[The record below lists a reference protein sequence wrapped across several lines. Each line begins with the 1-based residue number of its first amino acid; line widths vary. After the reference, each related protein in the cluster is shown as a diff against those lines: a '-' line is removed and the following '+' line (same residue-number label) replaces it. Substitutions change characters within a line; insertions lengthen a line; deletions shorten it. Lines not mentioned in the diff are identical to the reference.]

1 MARINQKR
9 HRNLQL
15 ENGRLKE
22 RIAELERTLHQLREQ
37 KRSIISQLEQ
47 VELRNTE
54 RIKGLESESK
64 AQKAVIIIDV
74 QIFKAIKNEYP
85 KCKDLQGKNIDRE
98 ERVEQALKG
107 GK

>member
-9 HRNLQL
+9 HRNLQI

-54 RIKGLESESK
+54 RIKELEKCLAEK
-64 AQKAVIIIDV
+64 VLLKTADVIAYERSRMKVSMRIIDM
-74 QIFKAIKNEYP
+74 IDDIR
-85 KCKDLQGKNIDRE
+85 KD
-98 ERVEQALKG
+98 VEQALKDSR
-107 GK
+107 

>member
-15 ENGRLKE
+15 ENWRLKE

-54 RIKGLESESK
+54 RIKELEKCLAEK
-64 AQKAVIIIDV
+64 VLLKTADVIAYERSRMKVSMRIIDM
-74 QIFKAIKNEYP
+74 IDDIR
-85 KCKDLQGKNIDRE
+85 KD
-98 ERVEQALKG
+98 VEQALKDSR
-107 GK
+107 